1 MAKQY
6 QEIEVD
12 DYTTILFETDDDD
25 EPLNATDLLCIL
37 NEYEFRCIEE
47 NRRLKRKRT
56 IVIE

>member
-6 QEIEVD
+6 QEFEVD
-12 DYTTILFETDDDD
+12 DYITILIERDDD
-25 EPLNATDLLCIL
+25 ESLNAAELLCIL

-47 NRRLKRKRT
+47 SRRLKRKRT

>member
-6 QEIEVD
+6 QEFEVD
-12 DYTTILFETDDDD
+12 DYTTILVERDDND
-25 EPLNATDLLCIL
+25 EFLNAADLLCIL

-56 IVIE
+56 IIIE

>member
-6 QEIEVD
+6 QEFEVD

-25 EPLNATDLLCIL
+25 EPLNATDLLCI
-37 NEYEFRCIEE
+37 EE

>member
-6 QEIEVD
+6 QEFEVD

-37 NEYEFRCIEE
+37 TSMNSDA
-47 NRRLKRKRT
+47 LKRT
-56 IVIE
+56 GVLSVNAQS

>member
-6 QEIEVD
+6 QEFEVD

-37 NEYEFRCIEE
+37 NEYEFSCIEE

>member
-6 QEIEVD
+6 QEFEVD

-37 NEYEFRCIEE
+37 NEYEFRCI
-47 NRRLKRKRT
+47 KRT
-56 IVIE
+56 GVLSVNAQS